1 MEDHIMNFIF
11 ISPNFP
17 VIYSHFVKELKAKG
31 VNVLGIGDQPY
42 ESLCDELKNNLT
54 EYCYVSNMN
63 NMDWMIN
70 TVQYLKN
77 KYGKIDFIESNNE
90 YWMRNDAKLR
100 EWFNVEGGY
109 RFHDLEVYQ
118 AKSKMKQYFQKAGL
132 KTARYIMVSSLEE
145 SLKFVKEVGY
155 PVFAKPDSGVGAAST
170 FKIKNEDDLRNFHN
184 INHSE
189 PYIMEEFISGSIV
202 SFDGIANKEC
212 EVTICFKET
221 FPTPIAEVVSQ
232 NKDVYYFAKSSMP
245 KSYREM
251 GERIVKAFNISQR
264 CFHIELWKLLE
275 DKPGLA
281 KKGEIIALEANLR
294 SPGGN
299 TPELLNLVSKCD
311 YYETYANMI
320 VNNVSQLDN
329 ETDFVSYSINRK
341 YSIQYEHSSTEI
353 MEKFSEYLREHGT
366 YPEAFRDA
374 LGDEF
379 FLFVFKHDA
388 KKEKEFLD
396 YVLAHK

>member
-1 MEDHIMNFIF
+1 MEAHIMNFIF

-17 VIYSHFVKELKAKG
+17 VIYSHFVKELKDKG

-42 ESLCDELKNNLT
+42 DSLCEELKNNLT
-54 EYCYVSNMN
+54 EYCFVSNMN
-63 NMDWMIN
+63 NIDWMIN
-70 TVQYLKN
+70 TVQYLKD

-100 EWFNVEGGY
+100 ECFNVEGGY
-109 RFHDLEVYQ
+109 RLHDLETYQ
-118 AKSKMKQYFQKAGL
+118 AKSKMKEFFKKAGL
-132 KTARYIMVSSLEE
+132 KTARYIMASSLEE

-155 PVFAKPDSGVGAAST
+155 PIFAKPDSGVGAADT
-170 FKIKNEDDLRNFHN
+170 FKIKNEEDLRNFHN
-184 INHSE
+184 QKLSSE
-189 PYIMEEFISGSIV
+189 YIMEEFINGSIV

-221 FPTPIAEVVSQ
+221 FPVPIAEIVTK
-232 NKDVYYFAKSSMP
+232 NLDEFYYAKSKMP
-245 KSYREM
+245 KAYKEM
-251 GERIVKAFNISQR
+251 GQRIVKAFNISQR

-299 TPELLNLVSKCD
+299 TPDLLNLVSKCD

-320 VNNVSQLDN
+320 VNNVSHLDN
-329 ETDFVSYSINRK
+329 ETDTVHFLSFRSGYSPYSVAKSLLLSHLVPLHTDLVSLVSL
-341 YSIQYEHSSTEI
+341 QWI
-353 MEKFSEYLREHGT
+353 M
-366 YPEAFRDA
+366 P
-374 LGDEF
+374 
-379 FLFVFKHDA
+379 
-388 KKEKEFLD
+388 
-396 YVLAHK
+396 